1 MSVDPAF
8 DLEYLQ
14 HALEELERYLL
25 SNELFWP
32 VLARPTSGGSFL
44 KLTLG
49 NLLLS
54 RHRLETLHAGRK
66 LSRREETELRNIQD
80 QIEVIRRKWS
90 VAWEEKA
97 GREFRSRFG
106 QWGHVLSDLKKDF
119 EKQAPYYH
127 TEVRLRVL
135 LELLSEY
142 APEQDGYDL
151 APLDAFLRGLLTP
164 ARFIWPLELER
175 GFPREEYWFLYGDL
189 RDLD

>member
-1 MSVDPAF
+1 MSADPTF
-8 DLEYLQ
+8 DLEYLH

-25 SNELFWP
+25 STELFWP
-32 VLARPTSGGSFL
+32 VPARPTSGGSFL

-49 NLLLS
+49 NLMLS
-54 RHRLETLHAGRK
+54 LHRLETLQAGRK
-66 LSRREETELRNIQD
+66 LSRSEESDLHNIQD
-80 QIEVIRRKWS
+80 RIETIRRTWP
-90 VAWEEKA
+90 VAWEDKA

-106 QWGHVLSDLKKDF
+106 QWAHVLNDLKIDF

-151 APLDAFLRGLLTP
+151 APLDAFLQGLLTP
-164 ARFIWPLELER
+164 ARFIWHPELER
-175 GFPREEYWFLYGDL
+175 GFPREDYWFLYGDL
-189 RDLD
+189 ED

>member
-1 MSVDPAF
+1 MHTDSSYHI
-8 DLEYLQ
+8 EYLK
-14 HALEELERYLL
+14 HASEELERYLL

-49 NLLLS
+49 NLLFSL
-54 RHRLETLHAGRK
+54 HLLETLSEGRK
-66 LSRREETELRNIQD
+66 LSRAEESNLRQIED
-80 QIEVIRRKWS
+80 QIEAVRRTWP

-97 GREFRSRFG
+97 RREFRSRFG
-106 QWGHVLSDLKKDF
+106 QWSHVLNDLKKDF

-135 LELLSEY
+135 LALLVEA

-151 APLDAFLRGLLTP
+151 APLDAFLQGLLAP
-164 ARFIWPLELER
+164 SRFLWPPELER
-175 GFPREEYWFLYGDL
+175 GFPRDDYWFLYGEM
-189 RDLD
+189 RE